1 MIKEQE
7 VLNKFFISENKK
19 LNKIVKLQEEM
30 LLKLTGA
37 VEDLALVLKEI
48 SKILGD
54 DYDNINNKKN
64 K

>member
-54 DYDNINNKKN
+54 DYDNINNKK

>member
-1 MIKEQE
+1 MIEEQE
-7 VLNKFFISENKK
+7 RLNQFFISENKK
-19 LNKIVKLQEEM
+19 LYKIVKQQEEM

-48 SKILGD
+48 SKNIGD
-54 DYDNINNKKN
+54 DCDNINNKKN

>member
-1 MIKEQE
+1 MIEEQE
-7 VLNKFFISENKK
+7 MLNQFFISENKK

-37 VEDLALVLKEI
+37 VEDLALVVKEI
-48 SKILGD
+48 SKNLGD
-54 DYDNINNKKN
+54 NYDNINNKK

>member
-1 MIKEQE
+1 MIEEQE

-19 LNKIVKLQEEM
+19 LNKIVKLQEQM

-48 SKILGD
+48 SKNLGD

>member
-7 VLNKFFISENKK
+7 VLDKFFISENKK

-37 VEDLALVLKEI
+37 VEDLALVVKEI
-48 SKILGD
+48 SKNLGD
-54 DYDNINNKKN
+54 NYDNINNKK

>member
-1 MIKEQE
+1 MIEEQE
-7 VLNKFFISENKK
+7 RLNQFFISENKK
-19 LNKIVKLQEEM
+19 LYKIVKLQEEM

-48 SKILGD
+48 SKNIGD
-54 DYDNINNKKN
+54 DCDNINNKK